1 MHCKIVGNLIH
12 SIHMKKIEKHL
23 YAPSLL
29 SADFS
34 CLDKAIARIHASGA
48 DWIHMDVM
56 DGHFVPNITFGA
68 KLVKDIRELTKLTLD
83 VHLMISE
90 PEKYIDEF
98 IEAGADY
105 LTFHL
110 EAAVHSH
117 RLIQRIRAAGAK
129 PGISIVPS
137 TPASHLQEL
146 LPYVD
151 LILVMT
157 VNPGFGGQ
165 EIIPE
170 CLRKVTFLQDEAE
183 RLGLSFL
190 TSVDGGINRDTARMV
205 REAGTNVLVSGSAFF
220 TADDPRE
227 EVRYVR
233 GDI

>member
-1 MHCKIVGNLIH
+1 
-12 SIHMKKIEKHL
+12 MKKIEKHL
-23 YAPSLL
+23 YAPSIL

-34 CLDKAIARIHASGA
+34 CLEKAVERINASGA

-56 DGHFVPNITFGA
+56 DGHFVPNITFGP
-68 KLVKDIRELTKLTLD
+68 KLVKDIRKLTNLPLD
-83 VHLMISE
+83 VHLMISD
-90 PEKYIDEF
+90 PERYADEF

-110 EAAVHSH
+110 EAVVHSH
-117 RLIQRIRAAGAK
+117 RLIEKIRSVGAK

-137 TPASHLQEL
+137 TPASHLREL

-151 LILVMT
+151 LILIMT

-165 EIIPE
+165 EIIPG
-170 CLRKVTFLQDEAE
+170 CLEKVTFLQDEAE
-183 RLGLSFL
+183 RLGLSYL

-220 TADDPRE
+220 KADDPRE

>member
-1 MHCKIVGNLIH
+1 
-12 SIHMKKIEKHL
+12 MKKIDKHL
-23 YAPSLL
+23 YAPSIL

-34 CLDKAIARIHASGA
+34 CLEKSIERIQTSGA

-56 DGHFVPNITFGA
+56 DGHFVPNITFGP
-68 KLVKDIRELTKLTLD
+68 KLVKDIRKLTNLTLD
-83 VHLMISE
+83 VHLMISD
-90 PEKYIDEF
+90 PERYADEF

-110 EAAVHSH
+110 EAVVHSH
-117 RLIQRIRAAGAK
+117 RLIERIRAAGAK

-151 LILVMT
+151 LILIMT

-165 EIIPE
+165 EIIPG
-170 CLRKVTFLQDEAE
+170 CLEKVAFLQKEAE
-183 RLGLSFL
+183 RLGLSYL

-220 TADDPRE
+220 KADDPQQ